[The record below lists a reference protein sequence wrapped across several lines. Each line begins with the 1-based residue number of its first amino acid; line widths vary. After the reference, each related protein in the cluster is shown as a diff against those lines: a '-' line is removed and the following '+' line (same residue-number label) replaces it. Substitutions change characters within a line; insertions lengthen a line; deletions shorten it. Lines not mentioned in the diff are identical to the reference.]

1 MDYTDLRNYKH
12 LMKEIIEL
20 ESAQAMAL
28 GRLLLDRWYT
38 KSVIDVGCGPGVYLL
53 PYKSAGCDVL
63 GIDGCDAAGESLDP
77 TEFELVD
84 LREPWTPPREFD
96 MSLCVEVA
104 EHIPEQYAD
113 VFMDTLCKCAPLCC
127 FSAAHPGQGGSGHFN
142 CQDRSY
148 WIAKFI
154 VRGFYL
160 DDDSTH
166 ALHSVI
172 DVDPVYKTCG
182 WLRWNFMVLRR
193 T

>member
-20 ESAQAMAL
+20 ESAQATAL
-28 GRLLLDRWYT
+28 GKLLLDRWYT

-53 PYKSAGCDVL
+53 PYKAAGREVL

-77 TEFELVD
+77 TEFKLVD
-84 LREPWTPPREFD
+84 LREPWTPPKEFE
-96 MSLCVEVA
+96 MSLCIEVA

-113 VFMDTLCKCAPLCC
+113 IFMDTLCRCAPLCC
-127 FSAAHPGQGGSGHFN
+127 FSAAHPGQGGSSHVN
-142 CQDRSY
+142 CQDMSY
-148 WIAKFI
+148 WVAKFNA
-154 VRGFYL
+154 RGFEL
-160 DDDSTH
+160 DSYNSD
-166 ALHSVI
+166 ALHRVI
-172 DVDPVYKTCG
+172 DVDPVYASCQ